1 MITIDFSI
9 VAELVAVLFM
19 IAILNAILYK
29 PLRNIMKQ
37 RKEKMDSI
45 DAEAA
50 KFEDNTKRLIEDFE
64 NKMKEARQAGKQEF
78 DKFKAAAK
86 EQEQNLID
94 ESTKEAEARREELM
108 AQLASQIEAAKKD
121 LQAQAEAF
129 AMEIAQKLLGRA
141 V

>member
-9 VAELVAVLFM
+9 VAELVCVLFM

-50 KFEDNTKRLIEDFE
+50 KFEANTKRLIEDFE
-64 NKMKEARQAGKQEF
+64 NKMKEARLAGKEEF

-86 EQEQNLID
+86 EQEQKLID

-108 AQLASQIEAAKKD
+108 AQLASQIDAARKD
-121 LQAQAEAF
+121 LKAKAEAF

>member
-1 MITIDFSI
+1 MITIDLSI
-9 VAELVAVLFM
+9 LAELVCVLFM
-19 IAILNAILYK
+19 IAILNSILYK
-29 PLRNIMKQ
+29 PLRKIMKQ

-50 KFEDNTKRLIEDFE
+50 KFESNTRRLIEDFE
-64 NKMKEARQAGKQEF
+64 NKMKEARLAGKQEF
-78 DKFKAAAK
+78 HKFRAAAK
-86 EQEQNLID
+86 EQEQALID
-94 ESTKEAEARREELM
+94 ESTKEAEAKKEELM
-108 AQLASQIEAAKKD
+108 AQLKSQIDAAKKD

>member
-9 VAELVAVLFM
+9 VAELVCVLFM
-19 IAILNAILYK
+19 ITILNSILYK
-29 PLRNIMKQ
+29 PLRNIIRQ

-50 KFEDNTKRLIEDFE
+50 KFENNTKRLIEDFE
-64 NKMKEARQAGKQEF
+64 NKMKEARLAGKQEF
-78 DKFKAAAK
+78 DKFRAAAK

-94 ESTKEAEARREELM
+94 ESTKEAEAKREELM
-108 AQLASQIEAAKKD
+108 AKLTDEIDAAKKD